1 MNINE
6 DDETFEGE
14 PAEDA
19 FCEGFFVYEPD
30 DMSFSDFAD
39 PRGISALR
47 AETPSN
53 PRNIPCPTC
62 KVPNRLTPKDQRL
75 GYHCDECAEA
85 LEGRGY

>member
-6 DDETFEGE
+6 DDDTFEGE
-14 PAEDA
+14 PEHED
-19 FCEGFFVYEPD
+19 FEGFLGYEQD

-75 GYHCDECAEA
+75 GYHCDECANA
-85 LEGRGY
+85 LEGAGY